1 MEDTVEWLLFFFA
14 LDEDF
19 VLGLMT
25 SDYKQFEVLHAIL
38 RKPKKA
44 DHGTNQAKS

>member
-1 MEDTVEWLLFFFA
+1 MVIVSFFA

-38 RKPKKA
+38 RKLKKA